1 MLDKTRN
8 IMKKVD
14 LSIIFQLIA
23 SISWMVSTFF
33 YGLSGVGD
41 YLQLLA
47 SSAWTVS
54 NIISYL
60 KR

>member
-1 MLDKTRN
+1 
-8 IMKKVD
+8 MKKDD

-60 KR
+60 KRQI